1 MSVTMISIIFGVCN
15 VKKVI
20 GMELEELSTI
30 ISDVL
35 SVDPGAI
42 TLNSKFAEDLG
53 ADSLDV
59 FQIVSEVEDR
69 LQITIPEDMLEQI
82 ATVEDALNAINESI

>member
-1 MSVTMISIIFGVCN
+1 
-15 VKKVI
+15 
-20 GMELEELSTI
+20 MELEELSTML
-30 ISDVL
+30 SDVL
-35 SVDPGAI
+35 SVDTGTI
-42 TLNSKFAEDLG
+42 TLNSKFVEDLG

>member
-1 MSVTMISIIFGVCN
+1 MISIIFGVCN

-42 TLNSKFAEDLG
+42 TLNSKFVEDLG

-59 FQIVSEVEDR
+59 FQIVSEVEDG